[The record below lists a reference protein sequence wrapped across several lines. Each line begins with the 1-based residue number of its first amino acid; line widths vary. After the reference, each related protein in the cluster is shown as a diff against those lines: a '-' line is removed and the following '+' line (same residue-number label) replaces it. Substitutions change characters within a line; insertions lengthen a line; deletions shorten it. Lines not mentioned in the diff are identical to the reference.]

1 MSHIEEYKCPACGG
15 AMEFDSNSQQ
25 MSCPYC
31 DTKMSVEE
39 FEVLAASQNT
49 EESTNMTSQNGAENQ
64 QDSVNWQS
72 ANEATWEAGET
83 DGMRIYQCESCG
95 GEIIAEETSGATTC
109 PYCDN
114 RIVMKGQF
122 SGDLKPDYIIPF
134 KLNKKDAKAAYFEHL
149 KDKIFLPRVFKA
161 QNHIDEIKGIYV
173 PFWLFD
179 VDCQAQITYDCER
192 VRRWRSG
199 DTEYT
204 ETDYFLCERE
214 GCLSFDHIPTDASAK
229 MADDLMESVEP
240 YNFTD
245 AIPFKAAYL
254 AGYLADRY
262 DVNMEE
268 RFNRAKERVTASCED
283 EFRRTVEG
291 YTSVGVNTSSVT
303 VNDAKYFYSLYPVWI
318 LNTSWNGKNYLFA
331 MNGQTGK
338 IVGDLPVD
346 KSLFYKYI
354 GIRGSIFSVGLIALT
369 MLIHFFL

>member
-1 MSHIEEYKCPACGG
+1 MSHIQEYKCPACGG

-25 MSCPYC
+25 MKCPYC

-72 ANEATWEAGET
+72 ANDATWETGET
-83 DGMRIYQCESCG
+83 EGMCIYQCESCG

-134 KLNKKDAKAAYFEHL
+134 KLDKKDAKAAYFEHL

-179 VDCQAQITYDCER
+179 VDCQAQITYDSER

-240 YNFTD
+240 YNFAD

-283 EFRRTVEG
+283 EFRRTVKG

-303 VNDAKYFYSLYPVWI
+303 INDAKYFYSLYPIWI
-318 LNTSWNGKNYLFA
+318 LNTTWNGNNYLFA

-354 GIRGSIFSVGLIALT
+354 GIRGSIFSVGLIVLT
-369 MLIHFFL
+369 ILIHFFL